1 MACIYTVT
9 DSIFRWSPVQFDHE
23 DDVCFIAMCYPFT
36 YSDLSILLLEVEHL
50 AQKRRIITRREL
62 CKTEGGVACEILTI
76 CNPRP
81 PSQVERRP
89 VFFIS
94 GRVHPGESN
103 ASYIVK
109 GILQFLVSDEE
120 IARELCE
127 HFVFE
132 VIPMLNPDGVI
143 HGHYRVSLVFSLV
156 AFYCRITSLAGL
168 HFTPHACA
176 QTEEM
181 IPLRKIER
189 DPD

>member
-1 MACIYTVT
+1 MACAHTVA
-9 DSIFRWSPVQFDHE
+9 DSIFRLSPVQFPHE

-36 YSDLSILLLEVEHL
+36 YSDLSNLLLKVENL
-50 AQKRRIITRREL
+50 AQKRRILTRSEL
-62 CKTEGGVACEILTI
+62 CKTEGGVSCEILTI

-103 ASYIVK
+103 ASFIVK
-109 GILQFLVSDEE
+109 GILQFLVSDDD
-120 IARELCE
+120 IARELRD

-143 HGHYRVSLVFSLV
+143 HGHYRVSLVFSFV
-156 AFYCRITSLAGL
+156 AFYCSITSLAGSL
-168 HFTPHACA
+168 SPPHACA
-176 QTEEM
+176 QTEETM
-181 IPLRKIER
+181 
-189 DPD
+189 